1 MVISKSGRD
10 QGKSF
15 VVVKVINDRYVS
27 ISDGD
32 LRKIENSKKKN
43 VRHLLFTHLRADD
56 VLDCLHKGE
65 IPANH
70 VIKKNIKR
78 ILDKGIISGE
88 GGLISG

>member
-10 QGKSF
+10 QGKAF

-43 VRHLLFTHLRADD
+43 IQHLIFTHLRADD

-88 GGLISG
+88 GGLVSG